1 MYNTTLKEP
10 DQNKK
15 EKIDSQ
21 KWIKRWEEEKV
32 FEADPDPKRGKVFV
46 TFPFPYMNG
55 PLHLGHVFSGSRLD
69 AYARFKRMQGYN
81 VLFPWAWHWTGQPV
95 VSAVRRYI
103 EGDPIQIKIFTDID
117 HVPAEELKH
126 FNDPIY
132 VADYY
137 TRENRQTVKNLGFSI
152 DWRREFHT
160 TSHEPLYNR
169 FVEWQY
175 NTLKAMGYVVQGTHP
190 VVWCPK
196 DQSPTQDHDRLEG
209 EGVAPEEY
217 TAVKFEA
224 EKGVF
229 FVAGTLRPE
238 TIFGVTN
245 IWVNPDGDYCTV
257 FVGKEKWILSEI
269 AATKLREQMIA
280 AKILMKHKGKEFLGK
295 ICTAPLTGR
304 KIPVLPAGFVKTSSV
319 TGVVYSVP
327 AHAPY
332 DWLALRDLLN
342 HSDPSIKKMAE
353 TIKPIPVIS
362 LQGFAENPA
371 VELVNKMKLK
381 DQYDKRAEEA
391 TNELYSKEFHTGRM
405 KDNCAEYSGLPVS
418 EAKQK
423 IINRL
428 ISLNLALTFFDL
440 PEKVICRCGTECIVK
455 ILEDQWFLKYSDAEW
470 KDKSVLAISRANV
483 FPPEARNQF
492 IQTIRW
498 LKDYPCARKTGL
510 GTPLPW
516 DKGWLVET
524 LSDSTIYMAFY
535 TIVPRLRNIGVKP
548 EQLTDQLLN
557 FVFLGKGDLKKLA
570 EETGLNE
577 EFIKQ
582 LRSEFLYWYPV
593 NLRNSGKD
601 LVSNH
606 LTFFIMHHVALFEEE
621 LWPMSLG
628 VNGMVQLEG
637 ARMSKSHGIF
647 IAAKDAII
655 NYGADA
661 TRATLLSSAEGLDD
675 PDWRNKNADDFK
687 QKIES
692 LPALVKKLLNEAEDR
707 EESELDRWLI
717 GRLQERIKSVTDA
730 MEILKTRTAFFN
742 AFFAPWNDLKW
753 YLRRGKPS
761 KKSLIQFFNTWS
773 KLLSPFTPFVAE
785 EINEELG
792 GKNLI
797 STSVWPCYDLSLV
810 DPKAELSEDLIQA
823 VIEDINEIN
832 SVIKTK
838 VTKAKVFVSD
848 SENRSRLTKVFEFLN
863 AGKKDGEVMSTMIQ
877 NVSTE
882 ERQKVANDVKT
893 MIKYCRDIG
902 MDKMAKIVSN
912 PIDEFSVISSA
923 SEFICKEVSLEK
935 LDVFQGNVEGS
946 KKGRV
951 PLPMKPVIV
960 LS

>member
-1 MYNTTLKEP
+1 MP
-10 DQNKK
+10 DTALQMSG
-15 EKIDSQ
+15 EKDKLNSDE
-21 KWIKRWEEEKV
+21 KWIKRWEEERI

-46 TFPFPYMNG
+46 TFPYPYMNG
-55 PLHLGHVFSGSRLD
+55 PLHLGHVFSGSRID

-95 VSAVRRYI
+95 VSAVKRYM

-126 FNDPIY
+126 FDDPVY

-137 TRENRQTVKNLGFSI
+137 TRENRQTVKKLGFSI

-217 TAVKFEA
+217 TAVKFEV

-245 IWVNPDGDYCTV
+245 LWVNPDGDYCIV
-257 FVGKEKWILSEI
+257 SVGEEKWIVSEI
-269 AATKLREQMIA
+269 AATKLKEQAIH
-280 AKILMKHKGKEFLGK
+280 AKILTKHKGREFLGK
-295 ICTAPLTGR
+295 LCTAPFTG
-304 KIPVLPAGFVKTSSV
+304 KKVPVLPAGFVDTSNV

-342 HSDPSIKKMAE
+342 HNEAVIRQMAE
-353 TIKPIPVIS
+353 AIKPIPVIS
-362 LQGFAENPA
+362 VQGYTEVPA

-391 TNELYSKEFHTGRM
+391 TKELYNKEFHMGKM
-405 KDNCAEYSGLPVS
+405 KGNCDEFSGMPVS

-423 IINRL
+423 IINKL
-428 ISLNLALTFFDL
+428 MNLKLALTFFDL
-440 PEKVICRCGTECIVK
+440 PEKVVCRCGTECIVK
-455 ILEDQWFLKYSDAEW
+455 ILEDQWFLKYSDSEW

-492 IQTIRW
+492 IQTINW

-535 TIVPRLRNIGVKP
+535 TIIPRLREMRVKP
-548 EQLTDQLLN
+548 EQLTDQLMD
-557 FVFLGKGDLKKLA
+557 FIFLGRGDTNKLA
-570 EETGLNE
+570 EQTNLNE
-577 EFIKQ
+577 EFIKK

-621 LWPMSLG
+621 LWPTSVG

-637 ARMSKSHGIF
+637 ARMSKSHGNF
-647 IAAKDAII
+647 IAAKDAIT

-675 PDWRNKNADDFK
+675 PDWRNKNAEDFK

-692 LPALVKKLLNEAEDR
+692 LPVLVKKLLNEAEDR
-707 EESELDRWLI
+707 DESDLDRWLVT
-717 GRLQERIKSVTDA
+717 RLQNRIKSVTDA
-730 MEILKTRTAFFN
+730 MEILRTRTAFFN

-753 YLRRGKPS
+753 YLRRGRPR
-761 KKSLIQFFNTWS
+761 KKSLIQFFNVWS
-773 KLLSPFTPFVAE
+773 KLLSPFTPFLAE
-785 EINEELG
+785 KINEELG
-792 GKNLI
+792 ESRLV
-797 STSVWPCYDLSLV
+797 SSSLWPSYDLSLT
-810 DPKAELSEDLIQA
+810 DPKAELSEDLIQE
-823 VIEDINEIN
+823 VIEDINEIS
-832 SVIKTK
+832 SVIKVK
-838 VTKAKVFVSD
+838 VTKAKIFIANSK
-848 SENRSRLTKVFEFLN
+848 SRERLAQVFELLSKD
-863 AGKKDGEVMSTMIQ
+863 KKDGEIISALVQSAAK
-877 NVSTE
+877 E
-882 ERQKVANDVKT
+882 EKHKIAEEVKII
-893 MIKYCRDIG
+893 IKYCRDVGLDRI
-902 MDKMAKIVSN
+902 AKIVSN
-912 PIDEFSVISSA
+912 PIDEFSTISSA
-923 SEFICKEVSLEK
+923 SEFICKETTLEG
-935 LDVFQGNVEGS
+935 LEVLQSDGAES

-951 PLPMKPVIV
+951 PLPMKPVII
-960 LS
+960 LT